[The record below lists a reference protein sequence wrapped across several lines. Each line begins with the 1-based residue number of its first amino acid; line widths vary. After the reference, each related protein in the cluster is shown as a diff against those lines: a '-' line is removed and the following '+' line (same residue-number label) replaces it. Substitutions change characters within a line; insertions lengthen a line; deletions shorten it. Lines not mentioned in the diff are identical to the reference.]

1 MTTTLSSSYKLGAI
15 PAIICLTFLCTGCQT
30 TQGPGGLLKETFA
43 SDDPCANNARNIGMT
58 VGVIAGT
65 AIGWQVDKRAGA
77 VLGAGLGALIGGLIG
92 NDIDHRRCELHRL
105 AQANHLEMTMSDISI
120 SNSPSGQ
127 NGSSSNQESQ
137 KIGLS
142 VSISDQGAQFESGSS
157 QLTLRATQLFEKI
170 ADQYKLQVSPAS
182 SDEQKKLREARNQQI
197 RILLVGHTDDT
208 GSSQLNADLSEAR
221 AKSVAKIF
229 ATRGISANQIYYQ
242 GAGETLPISDNSTE
256 QGRAKNRRVEIV
268 DIASESAFA
277 EFLAQRKPN
286 TNFYR
291 NNDQK
296 IAISSNPPTEKTKN
310 QQKNKG
316 IKTNDKR
323 REITAATVPL
333 PNSEARS
340 EAASKITKSSR
351 LESPPRLEKS
361 KKTTSAPVE
370 NFTNSLTQIDFGG
383 EPADQNPRQIDIGK
397 AQKSSFLTIISSA
410 YANEKALPIGS
421 CAQDRARKSNAV
433 KSLQDEQIAKIATR
447 DFLPGMNNSSW
458 AGIVNGHYVAL
469 THVAVLRDGVSPVKN
484 PNLLIYSNYKETTAS
499 PSYRGQPQVNAYQG
513 ENAVLYRVFS
523 EGPVK
528 CIDLVIQNT
537 DHSKAPNSN
546 LIYPKS
552 GKLYQ
557 ANYSPALPRANY

>member
-1 MTTTLSSSYKLGAI
+1 MTYYDALLEKRSQLPFEIDGVVYKIDSIPLQGQLGYISRAPRFACAHKFPASEEMTKLLDVDFQVGRTGALTPVARLEPISVGGVTVSNATLHNMDEILRKDIRIGDTVIIRRAGDVIPEVVAVVLEKRDTTKRIELPKSCPMCGSEVVKEEGEAV
-15 PAIICLTFLCTGCQT
+15 ARCM
-30 TQGPGGLLKETFA
+30 GGLFCKAQLKRMIWHFA
-43 SDDPCANNARNIGMT
+43 SRKAMYIE
-58 VGVIAGT
+58 
-65 AIGWQVDKRAGA
+65 
-77 VLGAGLGALIGGLIG
+77 GLGSVLIEQLVDEGLVKTLPNLYAL
-92 NDIDHRRCELHRL
+92 
-105 AQANHLEMTMSDISI
+105 
-120 SNSPSGQ
+120 
-127 NGSSSNQESQ
+127 
-137 KIGLS
+137 
-142 VSISDQGAQFESGSS
+142 
-157 QLTLRATQLFEKI
+157 
-170 ADQYKLQVSPAS
+170 
-182 SDEQKKLREARNQQI
+182 
-197 RILLVGHTDDT
+197 
-208 GSSQLNADLSEAR
+208 DL
-221 AKSVAKIF
+221 
-229 ATRGISANQIYYQ
+229 
-242 GAGETLPISDNSTE
+242 ETLANLPRMGEKSAENLLNS
-256 QGRAKNRRVEIV
+256 
-268 DIASESAFA
+268 
-277 EFLAQRKPN
+277 
-286 TNFYR
+286 
-291 NNDQK
+291 
-296 IAISSNPPTEKTKN
+296 
-310 QQKNKG
+310 
-316 IKTNDKR
+316 
-323 REITAATVPL
+323 
-333 PNSEARS
+333 
-340 EAASKITKSSR
+340 
-351 LESPPRLEKS
+351 LEKS